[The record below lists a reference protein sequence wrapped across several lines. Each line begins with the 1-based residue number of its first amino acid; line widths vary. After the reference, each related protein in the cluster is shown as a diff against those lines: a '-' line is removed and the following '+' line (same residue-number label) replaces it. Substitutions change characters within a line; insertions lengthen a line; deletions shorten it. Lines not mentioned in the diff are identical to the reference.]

1 MTFKKE
7 IHHDLFLPISPHLGF
22 LMTIDALLPTT
33 RIPTQFTSNGLLC
46 AANLYLPAHDL
57 PAPATAQTLP
67 AILMLHG
74 WGGIQDALT
83 TPFCQAFTAAGFAVM
98 TFDYGTWGDSQ
109 GLPRN
114 QINPWQRVRD
124 ADAALT
130 HLKSLPQIDPRK
142 IVLWGTSF
150 GGGHALELAA
160 EYPTLLGAIAQVP
173 MLDGR
178 DAVLATPIKDMFKIA
193 GAALADLLPVTAP
206 VYVPVIAPEGQ
217 FATMNRDNADTALRQ
232 GLAQAN
238 YPPNAYDNRVTAR
251 SVLNIG
257 LYRPFKKLKQIKI
270 PTLIV
275 GATRDSVAPFDS
287 AKIDRMRN
295 PYLRYEVL
303 DADHFEPYFEPALSV
318 NLGYQLA
325 FLRQFIQ

>member
-1 MTFKKE
+1 
-7 IHHDLFLPISPHLGF
+7 
-22 LMTIDALLPTT
+22 MTIDALLPAT

-57 PAPATAQTLP
+57 PANTPAQALP

-98 TFDYGTWGDSQ
+98 TFDYPTWGDSQ

-160 EYPTLLGAIAQVP
+160 EHPSLLGTIAQVP

-178 DAVLATPIKDMFKIA
+178 DALLATPLMQLPKIFA
-193 GAALADLLPVTAP
+193 YALRDLTPFTAP
-206 VYVPVIAPEGQ
+206 VYIPVVAPEGE
-217 FATMNRDNADTALRQ
+217 FATMNRDNAYTVLMR
-232 GLAQAN
+232 GIAQAGVSN
-238 YPPNAYDNRVTAR
+238 PDRYDNRVTAR

-257 LYRPFKKLKQIKI
+257 LYRPFKKLKQIKV

-275 GATRDSVAPFDS
+275 GATRDSVAPFDA

-325 FLRQFIQ
+325 FLRQLVK